1 MIHVTLAITE
11 FVTLML
17 TALIGA
23 ALSVGGWLLLG
34 GAALWGC
41 WRWSRRR
48 R

>member
-11 FVTLML
+11 FLRLML
-17 TALIGA
+17 SALLGA

-41 WRWSRRR
+41 WRLIRRR